1 MHFNEGGGDSSEGDD
16 ILLMINLITLVGGN
30 RSIDGKVAGSSY
42 NDNNILNDHGFVILH
57 NVTLEALDMKNEFHP
72 N

>member
-1 MHFNEGGGDSSEGDD
+1 MHFNEGGAGTSEDDD

-30 RSIDGKVAGSSY
+30 RSIDGEAAGSSY

-57 NVTLEALDMKNEFHP
+57 NVTLEASDMKNEFHP